1 VSARCLCHLDVRPLY
16 SLKNGA
22 LPPRI
27 DFVHGGAERRESGFL
42 MHVGTTSTPR
52 KGWDQLAS
60 RVRGPAAGPRG
71 ERFSGTFVFYD
82 QFARSHFGQ
91 REHAAAMNGRI
102 ANYDTTHDRAVW

>member
-1 VSARCLCHLDVRPLY
+1 
-16 SLKNGA
+16 
-22 LPPRI
+22 
-27 DFVHGGAERRESGFL
+27 
-42 MHVGTTSTPR
+42 
-52 KGWDQLAS
+52 
-60 RVRGPAAGPRG
+60 VRGPAAGPRG